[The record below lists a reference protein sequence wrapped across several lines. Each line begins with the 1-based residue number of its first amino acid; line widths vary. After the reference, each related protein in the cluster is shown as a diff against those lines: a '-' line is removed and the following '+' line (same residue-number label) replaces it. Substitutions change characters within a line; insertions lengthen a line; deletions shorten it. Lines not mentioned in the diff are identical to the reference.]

1 MITTTKID
9 KVQKEIKIALAKIE
23 KANKVN
29 INFGRVTYNDIN
41 YGTRMTVTTSEKS
54 KAVNKAKGS
63 ENLMLS
69 RSYGFDKNIVGETFV
84 SNGRTFEV
92 TQFKTRNR
100 KYPIIATTQ
109 GKGYKFEASVVKRLM
124 K

>member
-23 KANKVN
+23 KANKVS
-29 INFGRVTYNDIN
+29 IKFGRVTYNDID
-41 YGTRMTVTTSEKS
+41 YGTRMTVTTVEKS
-54 KAVNKAKGS
+54 KAVSRAKGS

-69 RSYGFDKNIVGETFV
+69 RSYGFDKNIVGNTFE
-84 SNGRTFEV
+84 SNGKTFEIIE
-92 TQFKTRNR
+92 FKTRNR
-100 KYPIIATTQ
+100 KYPIIATNN
-109 GKGYKFEASVVKRLM
+109 GKRFKFDVPRVKRML